1 MSIQIPNALIDA
13 AKRKEVVL
21 FAGAG
26 ISYASVKVGG
36 LELRNLV
43 GEEIKKDYPAYD
55 YNNRSFED
63 VCDEY
68 EILNDRN
75 RLVGLLASLIPQNVA
90 PLQSHIA
97 SVNTFRFII
106 TTNWDQLFESAS
118 NQLSHR
124 YHILTEEADASMFNY
139 DNHNLLKIHGSID
152 RPRSLVCTTDDFEG
166 YADTHANLLN
176 HVANLIDNYTVLFVG
191 YGMRD
196 EHLRRLFYQI
206 RRKRGSFQRRHY
218 IVGFYDE
225 VRKKLLEA
233 RTMTVINADAAE
245 FLAEL
250 DLKVNN

>member
-1 MSIQIPNALIDA
+1 MPIQIPNALIDA
-13 AKRKEVVL
+13 AKRREVVL

-68 EILNDRN
+68 EMLNDRN
-75 RLVGLLASLIPQNVA
+75 RLVGLLAGLIPQNA
-90 PLQSHIA
+90 LPLESHTA

-106 TTNWDQLFESAS
+106 TTNWDQLFENAS
-118 NQLSHR
+118 IQLGHR
-124 YHILTEEADASMFNY
+124 YHILTEEADAPMFNY

-152 RPRSLVCTTDDFEG
+152 RPRSLVCTTEDFEG
-166 YADTHANLLN
+166 YADTHKNLLN

-196 EHLRRLFYQI
+196 EHLRRLFYQM
-206 RRKRGSFQRRHY
+206 RNKRGSLQRRHY
-218 IVGFYDE
+218 IVGFYDD
-225 VRKKLLEA
+225 VRKKLLES
-233 RTMTVINADAAE
+233 RTMTVIHADASE
-245 FLAEL
+245 FLKEL
-250 DLKVNN
+250 DAKINP